1 MPQREPTNQRE
12 LPWSKWGLASHL
24 RIDAIQIAR
33 LGAMDLLHQKLAS
46 LVLIFSLAAVLTPLL
61 VLFGLKFGVIDG
73 LVQEL
78 VQDPANR
85 EIRLIGHGRFD
96 EAWFQ
101 EMARRK
107 EVAFVVPRTRGA
119 AASIDLRSESGGTEH
134 VTAELIP
141 SGPGDPLLEGHAP
154 VPMYNRSIVIS
165 ERVAR
170 VLNVKV
176 GDSLKGSVRRKLEGK
191 WSLVHVPLKVVGLVP
206 DHVYARSGG
215 FVTPQLLTAIED
227 YRDGYAAPELGW
239 QEGTPFDAERYYSS
253 FRLYVHE
260 LDDVATVRDLLM
272 AKGQGYEVSTKA
284 KAIEEVKLFD
294 RYLTSTFLMIASIGV
309 VGYLL
314 SFGASMWVNVERK
327 RRELSVLQ
335 LLGFR
340 STVIMFFPVVQSAII
355 ALCGG
360 ILAILLFGII
370 SALINNYF
378 AQEAGQFEGLCRLLP
393 SHLFVSLSATL
404 ICAIMAAGLAVYR
417 TTRIE
422 PSKGLREL

>member
-1 MPQREPTNQRE
+1 LSDEQQTKQEMP
-12 LPWSKWGLASHL
+12 WDSWGLSSHL
-24 RIDAIQIAR
+24 RIDSVQIAR

-46 LVLIFSLAAVLTPLL
+46 LVLIFALAAVLTPLL

-73 LVQEL
+73 LAQEL
-78 VQDPANR
+78 VQNPVNR

-96 EAWFQ
+96 EDWFQ
-101 EMARRK
+101 SMSQRK
-107 EVAFVVPRTRGA
+107 EIAFVVPRTRGA
-119 AASIDLRSESGGTEH
+119 AASIDLRPAAGGTEL

-141 SGPGDPLLEGHAP
+141 SGSGDPLLAGYAP
-154 VPMYNRSIVIS
+154 VPMDNNSIVIS

-170 VLNVKV
+170 ALNAKV
-176 GDSLKGSVRRKLEGK
+176 GDQLKGSVRRKLGGK
-191 WSLVHVPLKVVGLVP
+191 WSRVHVSLKVIGLVP
-206 DHVYARSGG
+206 DHLFARNGG
-215 FVTPQLLTAIED
+215 FVTPHLLTAIED
-227 YRDGYAAPELGW
+227 YRDGYATPELGW
-239 QEGTPFDAERYYSS
+239 NEGKPFGAERFYSS
-253 FRLYVHE
+253 FRLYVRE
-260 LDDVATVRDLLM
+260 LNDVATVRDLLM
-272 AKGQGYEVSTKA
+272 AQGQGYEVSTKA

-340 STVIMFFPVVQSAII
+340 SSVIMFFPVVQSAII

-360 ILAILLFGII
+360 ILAMLLFGLI

-393 SHLFVSLSATL
+393 SHLFISLFATL
-404 ICAIMAAGLAVYR
+404 ICAIIAAGLAAYR